1 MAYSKRILNKV
12 TNDFQDKRNAAKQL
26 VQQREIEI
34 YEKIPEIE
42 KIDTELRKLG
52 LQLTKSVISGSDVE
66 KSIEKIR
73 KESRKLNEIKC
84 EELVKHGYAPD
95 YLLIKY
101 NCDLCKDEGYID
113 GVMCKCFER
122 TLKEEAYKYSNLP
135 LIMDSRTFDDF
146 NLDFYPED
154 GSEMSPRKIMTA
166 VFEYCRDYAE
176 EFNSESENLFLY
188 GGTGLGKTFISSC
201 IAKAALEKGYSVFYQ
216 PAYKIFPIFE
226 ELRFG
231 DRDKDI
237 LRMQTDEIFKTD
249 LLIVDDLGTELTT
262 AYTAEVFFDLLNSR
276 INDKKQTIINTNLS
290 LADVQGVYS
299 ERITSRILGNFTQ
312 LKFYGEDIRANL
324 NS

>member
-1 MAYSKRILNKV
+1 MAYSKRILAKV
-12 TNDFQDKRNAAKQL
+12 TSDFQDAKIAQKRL
-26 VQQREIEI
+26 LQQREIEI

-52 LQLTKSVISGSDVE
+52 FQLTKSVMAGADVE
-66 KSIEKIR
+66 ASLERIR
-73 KESRKLNEIKC
+73 EESHRL
-84 EELVKHGYAPD
+84 EELKSKALAEKGYPED

-101 NCDLCKDEGYID
+101 NCDICKDEGFVD

-122 TLKEEAYKYSNLP
+122 KLKEEAYKYSNLP
-135 LIMDSRTFDDF
+135 ILMDSRTFDDF
-146 NLDFYPED
+146 NLELYPDDE
-154 GSEMSPRKIMTA
+154 SNLSPRMIMKE
-166 VFEYCRDYAE
+166 VFDKCKEYAE
-176 EFNSESENLFLY
+176 NFDKNSENLVLH
-188 GGTGLGKTFISSC
+188 GGSGLGKTFLSSC
-201 IAKAALEKGYSVFYQ
+201 IAKTVLEKGYSVFYQ

-249 LLIVDDLGTELTT
+249 LLIIDDLGTELTT
-262 AYTAEVFFDLLNSR
+262 SYTAEVFFDLLNSR

-290 LADVQGVYS
+290 LADVQRVYS
-299 ERITSRILGNFTQ
+299 ERITSRIIGNFTQ
-312 LKFYGEDIRANL
+312 LKFLGEDIRVNL